1 MSSSNRYNLFTHA
14 ENASR
19 EHSPVSSDADG
30 ELLGEDPAFEYSPPH
45 SPLRQ
50 SPSPQSPDSAAPDS
64 AETAPA
70 TSGPADVAMTEA
82 PGDTTAA
89 TPDLSMEGVRGSLP
103 AVFNKRDFWN
113 AFEKAGSAALEAVEA
128 SKARRIQEG
137 QSSSSVGVTIPS
149 AARDLQPEQEAA
161 FDPRSI
167 RNPKWMRCA
176 FMYSTVED
184 ARIPVGNPFGTE
196 KDGCHVTLGID
207 AGRFGPAHI
216 TLRFRIERKKQ
227 AASKEPKE
235 PKEPQLHQFEA
246 TWRIGVVIDG
256 AKMIDNM
263 TIQSVN
269 PDNTVGP
276 GEGFRSVPVEAKCPK
291 ERESSLPKLMAI
303 NFNSNSVRLDQVDEN
318 VFNGLKPEVQDTM
331 KALFYTQ
338 GPFQM
343 TIWFVAFPSPSAAL
357 REWGDHLLDAESF
370 PPFWPYYYGDQETVN
385 CTLAETP
392 DIRSFAGGM
401 LCVYPP
407 IKLENGRMEMDED
420 GRPRE
425 DRTRPPRYHN
435 FPRQLNWD
443 QEAEL
448 GIFASIPVIRGV
460 QFDKGQVAHI
470 GTSAHKVFLLNVP
483 MFKVPG
489 KASKEV
495 RDLAHAFYA
504 FVRMSPNKNVLQEST
519 PTEGMRIKLE
529 WDNSDPSRQKPHV
542 QTNKRQNHWFGTVI
556 NHEAGCKTTGTH
568 FCVWLNR
575 PFGSTSRPQYFT
587 ELRYLPNQQLP
598 SAWMMVE
605 VDTTAAERE
614 INAAKLLADKT
625 FNPERLGE
633 IRVALMQEPSR
644 MTHSQ
649 INLTTLPNID
659 TNMWE
664 EWKNFFKGKYADNP
678 SQFEV
683 LEELEHIDNRM
694 TGIVGPPGAGK
705 TEVLTD
711 SMNGAVM
718 MGHKVLVTAVSNKAV
733 DNAAIKMWNSFPE
746 SHRRIFKFLRL
757 ETNSTENCALLARQ
771 GFQDL
776 GADVHARPEY
786 KAPTSLEEDDALAEV
801 FSKAVADYSE
811 NQAKLAKLF
820 QQFRD
825 IDKALA
831 EYRKATAKKE
841 SGVPARLTLANR
853 IFDMA
858 LEDDIEAATTFE
870 AEVDAYRSEPATEEE
885 VNAAAAAGAPG
896 PMLRAMRSE
905 KLTEEEIQARVADN
919 RIQSLEVRNPSSEYT
934 KVVNDYI
941 AAGGDLPKSK
951 RQSFKTLRAAMVARV
966 LKDTDVLFTTCNN
979 SGSDV
984 VKDVFQP
991 TVIAI
996 DEAGQLTMAAFA
1008 VVVTS
1013 YTSWEAIILFGDPK
1027 QLLPYLSSGRA
1038 NEFKENAELS
1048 LLGLLEAKGSRII
1061 FLNLQYRMA
1070 PSIADWPA
1078 RYFYKGLLNN
1088 HPDVDQDNDT
1098 RRIGR
1103 EIAKNLYRI
1112 NGPQSAGSETWF
1124 VDVVH
1129 GVSRVQENGTSLQN
1143 YANADA
1149 IAFFIDRLIG
1159 KGVSADAIVILTYY
1173 SGQKSV
1179 LAARLAEFARAKGRP
1194 WAGTSF
1200 EISIIDAYQGQEK
1213 DVVIADF
1220 VVSTG
1225 IAKGFHDLVDEE
1237 SGDEANPSTKDGMTV
1252 SAFVKNAHRLCCLCT
1267 RAKSVFVL
1275 FGQLTALLSTGQNK
1289 QRRSQAAV
1297 SRMMMDYR
1305 KRRLVYHDTKHLD
1318 TSPQGIAERA
1328 SWGEARQAH
1337 ELKIRAAQSTSYLN
1351 TKVSNLEKG
1360 KVVEEHIQNPPR
1372 VWRTKHRRTKRPVDI
1387 GMVSEAADRHDI
1399 DNAQDKDARLS
1410 VKDPNATQRQK
1421 KELKKA
1427 TAAAKKKAAE
1437 EKAEKSGTG
1446 KGKAIYGPPQPQDKG
1461 KSKDT
1466 EMKDAPSGGTA
1477 AAQDKGK

>member
-14 ENASR
+14 EIASR

-45 SPLRQ
+45 SPLRR
-50 SPSPQSPDSAAPDS
+50 SPSPQLPDSAAPDS

-89 TPDLSMEGVRGSLP
+89 TPDLSMEGVRESLP
-103 AVFNKRDFWN
+103 AVAHKRDFWD
-113 AFEKAGSAALEAVEA
+113 AFKKAGAALEAVEA
-128 SKARRIQEG
+128 SKARKIGGG

-216 TLRFRIERKKQ
+216 TLRFRIERKEQ

-235 PKEPQLHQFEA
+235 PKEPQWHQFEA
-246 TWRIGVVIDG
+246 TWRIGIVIDG

-357 REWGDHLLDAESF
+357 LEWGDHLLDAESF

-407 IKLENGRMEMDED
+407 IKLGNGRMEMDED

-435 FPRQLNWD
+435 FSRQLNWD

-448 GIFASIPVIRGV
+448 GIFASIPVIRDV

-575 PFGSTSRPQYFT
+575 PYGSTLRPRYFT
-587 ELRYLPNQQLP
+587 ELGYLPNQQLP
-598 SAWMMVE
+598 SAWVTIE

-664 EWKNFFKGKYADNP
+664 DWKNFFKEKYADNP
-678 SQFEV
+678 RQFEV
-683 LEELEHIDNRM
+683 LEELEHIDNRI
-694 TGIVGPPGAGK
+694 TSIVGPPGAGK

-746 SHRRIFKFLRL
+746 SHRRKFKFLRL
-757 ETNSTENCALLARQ
+757 ETYSTENYALLARQ

-776 GADVHARPEY
+776 GADIHARPEY
-786 KAPTSLEEDDALAEV
+786 KAPTSLSEDDALTEV
-801 FSKAVADYSE
+801 FTKAVADYSE

-820 QQFRD
+820 KQFRD

-853 IFDMA
+853 IFDMQ
-858 LEDDIEAATTFE
+858 LEDDIEAARTFE

-885 VNAAAAAGAPG
+885 VNAAGAAGAPE

-919 RIQSLEVRNPSSEYT
+919 RMQSLEVRNPSSQYT

-941 AAGGDLPKSK
+941 AADGDLPKSK

-1013 YTSWEAIILFGDPK
+1013 YTSWEAVILFGDPK
-1027 QLLPYLSSGRA
+1027 QLLPYSSSGRA
-1038 NEFKENAELS
+1038 NEFRENAELS
-1048 LLGLLEAKGSRII
+1048 VLGLLEVKKCRII
-1061 FLNLQYRMA
+1061 FLDLQYRMA
-1070 PSIADWPA
+1070 PSIADWPG
-1078 RYFYKGLLNN
+1078 RFFYLGLMRS
-1088 HPDVDQDNDT
+1088 HPGVLEDNDI

-1103 EIAKNLYRI
+1103 EISKESYKI
-1112 NGPQSAGSETWF
+1112 IGPEGNGSETWF
-1124 VDVVH
+1124 VDVMH
-1129 GVSRVQENGTSLQN
+1129 GVSCVQEHGTSLQN

-1149 IAFFIDRLIG
+1149 IALFVDQLIG
-1159 KGVSADAIVILTYY
+1159 KGVSADMIVILTYY

-1179 LAARLAEFARAKGRP
+1179 IAARIEEYARAKGRA
-1194 WAGTSF
+1194 WAGTSL
-1200 EISIIDAYQGQEK
+1200 EISTIDAYQAQQAE
-1213 DVVIADF
+1213 VVIADF
-1220 VVSTG
+1220 VAANSGVVT
-1225 IAKGFHDLVDEE
+1225 KGFDDVKEE
-1237 SGDEANPSTKDGMTV
+1237 VNGEANPSARNHIAV
-1252 SAFVKNAHRLCCLCT
+1252 SAFVKNAHRLCFLCT
-1267 RAKSVFVL
+1267 RARSVFVA
-1275 FGQLTALLSTGQNK
+1275 FGQLTALLASGQQK

-1297 SRMMMDYR
+1297 SRMMMDYKVR
-1305 KRRLVYHDTKHLD
+1305 KLIHYDNKHLD
-1318 TSPQGIAERA
+1318 TSPQGTAEHN
-1328 SWGEARQAH
+1328 SWGNARLDHQ
-1337 ELKIRAAQSTSYLN
+1337 LTVKAAQRLAYLS
-1351 TKVSNLEKG
+1351 TKVSELEKSQ
-1360 KVVEEHIQNPPR
+1360 VLEEHDETPPR
-1372 VWRTKHRRTKRPVDI
+1372 VWRTQHRRTKRPIDI
-1387 GMVSEAADRHDI
+1387 GKVSEAADRHDI
-1399 DNAQDKDARLS
+1399 ANAQDGAARLS
-1410 VKDPNATQRQK
+1410 VKDPKATERQK
-1421 KELKKA
+1421 KEGNRA
-1427 TAAAKKKAAE
+1427 
-1437 EKAEKSGTG
+1437 
-1446 KGKAIYGPPQPQDKG
+1446 
-1461 KSKDT
+1461 
-1466 EMKDAPSGGTA
+1466 
-1477 AAQDKGK
+1477 

>member
-1 MSSSNRYNLFTHA
+1 MSSSNRYNFFSHA
-14 ENASR
+14 EHASR
-19 EHSPVSSDADG
+19 EHSPESPDADYYG
-30 ELLGEDPAFEYSPPH
+30 ELLGDDPEFEYSSPH

-50 SPSPQSPDSAAPDS
+50 SPSPQSPDSVAPDS
-64 AETAPA
+64 TETAPA
-70 TSGPADVAMTEA
+70 TSAPADVDMSEA

-89 TPDLSMEGVRGSLP
+89 TPDLSMEGVRESLS
-103 AVFNKRDFWN
+103 AVTSKRDFWN
-113 AFEKAGSAALEAVEA
+113 AFKKAGSAALEAVEA
-128 SKARRIQEG
+128 SKVRKIREG
-137 QSSSSVGVTIPS
+137 QSSTSVTRTIPS
-149 AARDLQPEQEAA
+149 AARDLEPEQEAA

-216 TLRFRIERKKQ
+216 TLRFRIEKKEQ
-227 AASKEPKE
+227 EASKEPKE
-235 PKEPQLHQFEA
+235 PKEPQWHQFEA
-246 TWRIGVVIDG
+246 TWRLGVVIDD

-291 ERESSLPKLMAI
+291 EKESSLSKLMAI

-318 VFNGLKPEVQDTM
+318 VFNGLKPEVEDTM
-331 KALFYTQ
+331 KALFYSQ

-357 REWGDHLLDAESF
+357 LEWGDHLLDAEGF

-392 DIRSFAGGM
+392 DIRSFARGM

-407 IKLENGRMEMDED
+407 IKLGNGRMEMDED

-435 FPRQLNWD
+435 FRRQLNWD

-448 GIFASIPVIRGV
+448 GIFASIPVIRDV

-470 GTSAHKVFLLNVP
+470 GMSAHKVFLLNVP
-483 MFKVPG
+483 MFNVPG

-504 FVRMSPNKNVLQEST
+504 FVRLSPNKTVLQDST

-542 QTNKRQNHWFGTVI
+542 QTNKRKNHWFGTVI

-575 PFGSTSRPQYFT
+575 PVGSTSHPTYFT
-587 ELRYLPNQQLP
+587 ELGYLPNQQLP

-605 VDTTAAERE
+605 VDTTAAARE

-625 FNPERLGE
+625 FNPERLRE

-659 TNMWE
+659 TQMWE
-664 EWKNFFKGKYADNP
+664 DWKNYFRGKYADNP
-678 SQFEV
+678 RQFEV
-683 LEELEHIDNRM
+683 LEELEHIDNRI
-694 TGIVGPPGAGK
+694 TSVVGPPGAGK

-733 DNAAIKMWNSFPE
+733 DNAAIKMWNSFPQ

-757 ETNSTENCALLARQ
+757 ETNSTENYALLARQ

-776 GADVHARPEY
+776 AA
-786 KAPTSLEEDDALAEV
+786 SLEEDDALTEV

-820 QQFRD
+820 QQVRD

-853 IFDMA
+853 IFDMQ
-858 LEDDIEAATTFE
+858 LEDDMEAARTFE

-885 VNAAAAAGAPG
+885 VNAAAAAGAPE

-966 LKDTDVLFTTCNN
+966 LRDTDILFTTCNN

-1013 YTSWEAIILFGDPK
+1013 YMNWEAIILFGDPK
-1027 QLLPYLSSGRA
+1027 QLLPYSSSGPA
-1038 NEFKENAELS
+1038 NEFRKNAELS
-1048 LLGLLEAKGSRII
+1048 VLGLLEIKKARII
-1061 FLNLQYRMA
+1061 YLDLQYRMA
-1070 PSIADWPA
+1070 PSIADWPG
-1078 RYFYKGLLNN
+1078 RFFYMGLLRN
-1088 HPDVDQDNDT
+1088 HPCVLEDNDI
-1098 RRIGR
+1098 RRISR
-1103 EIAKNLYRI
+1103 EISKNYYGI
-1112 NGPQSAGSETWF
+1112 NGPEGVGSETWF
-1124 VDVVH
+1124 VDVMH

-1149 IAFFIDRLIG
+1149 IALFVDQLIG
-1159 KGVSADAIVILTYY
+1159 KGVSADVIIILTYY

-1179 LAARLAEFARAKGRP
+1179 IAARIEEYARAKGRA

-1200 EISIIDAYQGQEK
+1200 EISTIDGFQGQEAE
-1213 DVVIADF
+1213 VVIADF
-1220 VVSTG
+1220 VATNSGVEE
-1225 IAKGFHDLVDEE
+1225 DL
-1237 SGDEANPSTKDGMTV
+1237 SGDVANPRVRGHV
-1252 SAFVKNAHRLCCLCT
+1252 GVPAFVKNAHRLCLLCT
-1267 RAKSVFVL
+1267 RARSVFVA
-1275 FGQLTALLSTGQNK
+1275 FGQRTALLGAGRRK
-1289 QRRSQAAV
+1289 QSPSQAAV
-1297 SRMMMDYR
+1297 SGMMDDYNVRKLIHYDR
-1305 KRRLVYHDTKHLD
+1305 KRR
-1318 TSPQGIAERA
+1318 
-1328 SWGEARQAH
+1328 
-1337 ELKIRAAQSTSYLN
+1337 
-1351 TKVSNLEKG
+1351 
-1360 KVVEEHIQNPPR
+1360 
-1372 VWRTKHRRTKRPVDI
+1372 
-1387 GMVSEAADRHDI
+1387 
-1399 DNAQDKDARLS
+1399 
-1410 VKDPNATQRQK
+1410 
-1421 KELKKA
+1421 
-1427 TAAAKKKAAE
+1427 
-1437 EKAEKSGTG
+1437 GTG
-1446 KGKAIYGPPQPQDKG
+1446 PHP
-1461 KSKDT
+1461 
-1466 EMKDAPSGGTA
+1466 
-1477 AAQDKGK
+1477 